1 MHEGF
6 ICTPVYLPHQFL
18 QSIIVNE
25 TGKRFINEDAY
36 QG

>member
-6 ICTPVYLPHQFL
+6 ICTPFYLPHQFL